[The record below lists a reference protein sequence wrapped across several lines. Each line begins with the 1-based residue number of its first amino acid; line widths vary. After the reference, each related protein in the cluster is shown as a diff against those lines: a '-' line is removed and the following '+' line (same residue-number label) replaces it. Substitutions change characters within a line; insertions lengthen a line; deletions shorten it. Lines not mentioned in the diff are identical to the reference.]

1 MKKLNS
7 IKLNGLNKSNLES
20 RDMANLYGGNYCA
33 FGDRNFQANT
43 DTGKCSC
50 ACSNQYNEHNYYS
63 DLGLKHEAEFFKYT
77 NGMSPTK

>member
-33 FGDRNFQANT
+33 FGSDNLKSNT
-43 DTGKCSC
+43 DTG
-50 ACSNQYNEHNYYS
+50 NVRVYVQIN
-63 DLGLKHEAEFFKYT
+63 T
-77 NGMSPTK
+77 MSIIITQIWD

>member
-20 RDMANLYGGNYCA
+20 RDMASLYGGNYCA
-33 FGDRNFQANT
+33 FGSDNLKSNT

-50 ACSNQYNEHNYYS
+50 LCSNQYNEHNYYS
-63 DLGLKHEAEFFKYT
+63 DLGLDHEADFFKYT

>member
-43 DTGKCSC
+43 GKCSC

>member
-33 FGDRNFQANT
+33 FGDRNFQMPIQIQVNVRVLVQINT
-43 DTGKCSC
+43 
-50 ACSNQYNEHNYYS
+50 
-63 DLGLKHEAEFFKYT
+63 
-77 NGMSPTK
+77 MSIIITRIWD

>member
-33 FGDRNFQANT
+33 FGSDNLKSNT
-43 DTGKCSC
+43 DTGK
-50 ACSNQYNEHNYYS
+50 
-63 DLGLKHEAEFFKYT
+63 
-77 NGMSPTK
+77 

>member
-33 FGDRNFQANT
+33 FGDVRVLVQINT
-43 DTGKCSC
+43 
-50 ACSNQYNEHNYYS
+50 
-63 DLGLKHEAEFFKYT
+63 
-77 NGMSPTK
+77 MSIIITRIWD